1 MRTEVFKF
9 GGSSVGNLKKIRHVA
24 ELIKEQ
30 KNNIDNLVVVVS
42 AMQGKTDELLDMARF
57 FTEIPQERELDLLLS
72 SGERISSSLLAIALD
87 SLECRAISMTGRQIG
102 MKTDNTHTRARIKS
116 IRTDKIWQNLKKGNV
131 VVVAGFQGIDEYGDV
146 TTLGRGGSD
155 TSAVAIAAALEADR
169 CVIYTDVAGVY
180 TADPRIV
187 KNASILSEISY
198 DEMMELASLGA
209 KVLQI
214 RSVEMAKR
222 FNVDVVVKSTFE
234 PNLPGTVV
242 SKEGD
247 MENKVVSGVTGDK
260 NQARITL
267 LGVADKPG
275 VAASIFKKLADG
287 KIVVDM
293 IVQNI
298 SDKGLTDISFTVPAD
313 EIERAKQIILPLAEE
328 LNISEIKTDKDVAKV
343 SVVGVGMRNHYG
355 VASDMFK
362 VLAGEGINI
371 IAITTSEIKI
381 SCLIEERYFE
391 LALRALHNKFMG
403 EK

>member
-9 GGSSVGNLKKIRHVA
+9 GGSSVGSLEKIRHVA

-42 AMQGKTDELLDMARF
+42 AMQGKTDELLDMAKF
-57 FTEIPQERELDLLLS
+57 FTETPQERELDLLLS

-313 EIERAKQIILPLAEE
+313 EIERAKQIISPLAEE
-328 LNISEIKTDKDVAKV
+328 LNISEIKADKDVAKV

-355 VASDMFK
+355 VASDMFN

>member
-313 EIERAKQIILPLAEE
+313 EIERAKQIISPLAEE